1 MKHVALIVF
10 GSNIFRAASGG
21 LLTIGLIHTQNVNTT
36 LKKTGFADTPPPT
49 HTGEIPRTGI
59 IRLAVEAISLA
70 PLDEKTT
77 GNEFL

>member
-1 MKHVALIVF
+1 
-10 GSNIFRAASGG
+10 
-21 LLTIGLIHTQNVNTT
+21 
-36 LKKTGFADTPPPT
+36 

>member
-1 MKHVALIVF
+1 MRSPWYGEGV
-10 GSNIFRAASGG
+10 GG
-21 LLTIGLIHTQNVNTT
+21 IGLIQSQNLNTT
-36 LKKTGFADTPPPT
+36 LKKTGFADTPPT